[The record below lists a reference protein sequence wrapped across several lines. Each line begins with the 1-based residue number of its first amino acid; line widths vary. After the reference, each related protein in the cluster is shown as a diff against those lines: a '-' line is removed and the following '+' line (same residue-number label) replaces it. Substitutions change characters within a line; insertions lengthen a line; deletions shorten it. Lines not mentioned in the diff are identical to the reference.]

1 MADQARRRVER
12 LLGAAARLA
21 DPTTA
26 QGSALRERLFETTG
40 LSRAGIEQALS
51 SCLETS
57 ATPDELQ
64 ALLRSTPRAPSAHV
78 LLSGNVFVAALR
90 AISIGVASSERVF
103 VRASRRDPALAQALH
118 ALEPQSFQLVTELD
132 PQPGDHLWAY
142 GSNETLASLRAQL
155 PTGVWLHGHGHGL
168 GASVVEP
175 RQDFRLTRAVELIA
189 RDTALFDQRGCLSPR
204 LVCVVGDAAAAEEV
218 ASALAESLAQLEV
231 SLPPGPR
238 SPEQLAEARRK
249 RDATAYAFELKSA
262 GSGWLSVGSPAML
275 PPAERCLHVTAAPDA
290 VAALEPFARHL
301 TCIGADVSPTLADA
315 LARSFAAAR
324 LCPLGQMQ
332 RPPFDGPVDRRGSPE
347 LL

>member
-1 MADQARRRVER
+1 
-12 LLGAAARLA
+12 LA

-26 QGSALRERLFETTG
+26 QGLALRERLFETTG

-57 ATPDELQ
+57 ATSDELD
-64 ALLRSTPRAPSAHV
+64 ALLGSVPRAPAAHV

-90 AISIGVASSERVF
+90 AIAIGVACSERVF

-118 ALEPQSFQLVTELD
+118 ALEPQSFELVTALD
-132 PQPGDHLWAY
+132 PQAGDHFWAY
-142 GSNETLASLRAQL
+142 GSNETLTSLRAQL
-155 PTGVWLHGHGHGL
+155 PSGVWLHGHGHGL
-168 GASVVEP
+168 GAVVLEP
-175 RQDFRLTRAVELIA
+175 RPDFRLSHAVELIA

-204 LVCVVGDAAAAEEV
+204 LVCVVGNAGVADEV
-218 ASALAESLAQLEV
+218 ASALAESLARLEV
-231 SLPPGPR
+231 ALPLGPR

-249 RDATAYAFELKSA
+249 RDAAAYAFELKSA
-262 GSGWLSVGSPAML
+262 GSGWLSVGSPPML
-275 PPAERCLHVTAAPDA
+275 PPTERCLHIAAAADA
-290 VAALEPFARHL
+290 VAILEPFARHL

-315 LARSFAAAR
+315 LRHGFAAAR
-324 LCPLGQMQ
+324 ICPLGRMQ